1 MTENEIT
8 EFLLESNWIS
18 RLDSIEFL
26 ASGEYNENYLVAAD
40 DQMYVFRVNHGS
52 QLEIEDQIAY
62 EYSALAAV
70 EESGR
75 TPKPHNYAS
84 ATSERPGVLLEEFID
99 GSPFI
104 YEEDSLKAA
113 ETFSR
118 IHRVNINQRAP
129 LQLINQE
136 CMIDA
141 IVDESEAMRRKYKEH
156 PRKKERIKIEKYH
169 EEIRRRTPEWNQE
182 FDREIPCIVNS
193 EVNSG
198 NFVVREGIALLV
210 DWEKAVISYRYQDL
224 GHFVVPTTTLWK
236 SDFYFTPESRA
247 AFLSTY
253 INFTEIAISLRDLSY
268 LTSIMER
275 VILLRALSWCY
286 MAFYEYTRTDRHLQ
300 NDTTFMRIT
309 AYLDEIDRFL
319 DRPD

>member
-1 MTENEIT
+1 MTEKEIT
-8 EFLLESNWIS
+8 NFLLESKWIN

-26 ASGEYNENYLVAAD
+26 ASGEYNENFLVAAD
-40 DQMYVFRVNHGS
+40 SRMYVFRVNHGS
-52 QLEIEDQIAY
+52 QLGIEDQIAY

-70 EESGR
+70 EKSGR
-75 TPKPHNYAS
+75 TPRPYNYAS
-84 ATSERPGVLLEEFID
+84 ATPERPGVLLEEFIA

-104 YEEDSLKAA
+104 YEKDSQKAA

-118 IHRVNINQRAP
+118 IHRLKFNHRVP
-129 LQLINQE
+129 PLINQE
-136 CMIDA
+136 HMIEA
-141 IVDESEAMRRKYKEH
+141 IVDESDAMRAKYKKH
-156 PRKKERIKIEKYH
+156 HRKTERVKIDKYQ
-169 EEIRRRTPEWNQE
+169 EEIRKRTSDWNKE
-182 FDREIPCIVNS
+182 FNREIPCIVNS

-236 SDFYFTPESRA
+236 SDFCFTAESRA
-247 AFLSTY
+247 EFLSAY
-253 INFTEIAISLRDLSY
+253 INYTDIAISLGDLSY

-300 NDTTFMRIT
+300 NKATFRRIT

-319 DRPD
+319 DHPA